1 MKTLNATLIAALF
14 AIPAV
19 SFADGGNEP
28 FVNIHGQATMSDV
41 RAALGARGSFNATD
55 ANSGLIFI
63 NDAAPKTRA
72 QVRAEFVEARRL
84 GLTQGGDQSVVP
96 TIEQQIAITEAGL
109 RAIAVTSAPA
119 NAALAAVIA
128 SPSVAQ

>member
-1 MKTLNATLIAALF
+1 MKTLNATLLAALF

-28 FVNIHGQATMSDV
+28 FVNIHSQATASDV
-41 RAALGARGSFNATD
+41 RAAFGARGGFNASE
-55 ANSGLIFI
+55 ANSGLIAI

-72 QVRAEFVEARRL
+72 QVSAEFVEARRL
-84 GLTQGGDQSVVP
+84 GLTQGGEQIVVP
-96 TIEQQIAITEAGL
+96 TIEQQIAISEAGL
-109 RAIAVTSAPA
+109 RAVAGTPAPV
-119 NAALAAVIA
+119 NAAVAAVIA